1 MAPEVIRGQ
10 LYDYKA
16 DIWSLGIVL
25 IEMCESEPPH
35 MDHPPLRAL
44 FKIATQ
50 PPPTLQDDSSWSKEL
65 QDFLSLCVKKDPT
78 QRPTADELL
87 KHKFI
92 EKAEGCKDF
101 KKYIKN

>member
-50 PPPTLQDDSSWSKEL
+50 PPPT
-65 QDFLSLCVKKDPT
+65 
-78 QRPTADELL
+78 
-87 KHKFI
+87 
-92 EKAEGCKDF
+92 
-101 KKYIKN
+101 

>member
-1 MAPEVIRGQ
+1 LNFKKDEKGRKSTIGTPYWMAPEVIRGQ

-50 PPPTLQDDSSWSKEL
+50 PPPVLQDDNSWSKDL
-65 QDFLSLCVKKDPT
+65 QDFFEFVC
-78 QRPTADELL
+78 
-87 KHKFI
+87 
-92 EKAEGCKDF
+92 EKRSSTKT
-101 KKYIKN
+101 YSR